1 MGLVLKKEMGAGVD
15 TEKMTSQTPPKGKTQ
30 KPPSA
35 GVGEDAGARATVLQ
49 AHGFR
54 FHTLDHSSVLVLDC
68 PLYSNPWR
76 NVKYFPNKGKEIR
89 KLKFSELFFIAN
101 SLSSFLHT
109 TQTTVIK
116 LYHGHTHFCYNIH
129 LCIYVISHMHVGT
142 KVPQYIP
149 AGQRTMLWSHFSH

>member
-76 NVKYFPNKGKEIR
+76 NVKYFSNKGKEIG
-89 KLKFSELFFIAN
+89 KLKFSQLFFIAN

-109 TQTTVIK
+109 TQTTVK
-116 LYHGHTHFCYNIH
+116 LYHGHTHTFVTIFICVY
-129 LCIYVISHMHVGT
+129 M
-142 KVPQYIP
+142 
-149 AGQRTMLWSHFSH
+149 